1 MNRFARA
8 LQSKYQARIDEAIAT
23 IELYLNN
30 AVGVGE
36 HPDILDVL
44 DRYVSIL
51 ETNTSKLQALNSI
64 LQPPTNNEPKSGN
77 WFFYF
82 LPT

>member
-64 LQPPTNNEPKSGN
+64 LQPPTNNNEPKSGN
-77 WFFYF
+77 
-82 LPT
+82 